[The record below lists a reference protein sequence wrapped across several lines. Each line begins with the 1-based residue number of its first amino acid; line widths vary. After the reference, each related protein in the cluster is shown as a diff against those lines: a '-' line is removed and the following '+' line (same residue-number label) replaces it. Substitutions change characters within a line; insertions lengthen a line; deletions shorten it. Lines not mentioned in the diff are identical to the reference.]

1 MVERVENAGSPG
13 FDPPILH
20 QLGMVVQSYSP
31 STWEIEAGGSGL
43 PDYPVSG
50 HHDLQNKLSCWQ

>member
-31 STWEIEAGGSGL
+31 STWEIEAGGSGTSKPAL
-43 PDYPVSG
+43 DPERF
-50 HHDLQNKLSCWQ
+50 